1 MKNLL
6 HSAVAT
12 ILPSVLQTRNK
23 QRLSIL
29 TYHRVLSSF
38 DYMRP
43 TEPIAS
49 EFEWQMELLACY
61 FNPLPLSEA
70 LSLMSYGEL
79 PERAVCVTFDDGYAD
94 NEEIALPVLSRWKV
108 PATVFVATDFLN
120 GGRMWNDTV
129 IEALRIAEGHVF
141 DLTAMSLASYSIN
154 SLEERRL
161 AASTIIREIKHWP
174 PEKRAATVEAIV
186 SIVGQL
192 PSNLMMTD
200 DQVRSLGDGGM
211 DIGAHTKSHPILS
224 TLELDQIKEELT
236 GSRTYLESIL
246 GSPVRH
252 FAYPNGRPGI
262 DYRIEHRD
270 LVEIEGF
277 DAAVSTQWGVAS
289 TMSDRWQLP
298 RFTPWDKTPLRF
310 MTRLLLNAR
319 NPA

>member
-29 TYHRVLSSF
+29 TYHRVLPSF
-38 DYMRP
+38 DHMRP
-43 TEPIAS
+43 NEPVAS
-49 EFEWQMELLACY
+49 EFEWQMELLANY
-61 FNPLPLSEA
+61 FNPISLSEA
-70 LSLMSYGEL
+70 LSLMRYGEL

-94 NEEIALPVLSRWKV
+94 NEEIALPILNQWKI
-108 PATVFVATDFLN
+108 PASVFIATDFLN

-129 IEALRIAEGHVF
+129 IEALRIAEGTVF
-141 DLTAMSLASYSIN
+141 DLKSAGLGAYDISSP
-154 SLEERRL
+154 EQRRL

-174 PEKRAATVEAIV
+174 PEKRASIV
-186 SIVGQL
+186 SWITSIVDQL
-192 PSNLMMTD
+192 PSDLMMSD
-200 DQVRSLGDGGM
+200 DQVRNLSNSGM

-224 TLELDQIKEELT
+224 TLGLDQVKEELAD
-236 GSRTYLESIL
+236 SKAHLEAIL
-246 GSPVRH
+246 GSTVKH

-289 TMSDRWQLP
+289 SMSDKWQLP

-310 MTRLLLNAR
+310 MARLLLNFR